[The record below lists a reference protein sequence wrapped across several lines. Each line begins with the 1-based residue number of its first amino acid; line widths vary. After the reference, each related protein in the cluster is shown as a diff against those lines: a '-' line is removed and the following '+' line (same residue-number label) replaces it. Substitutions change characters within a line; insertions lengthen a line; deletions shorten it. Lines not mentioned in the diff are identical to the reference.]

1 MSAWMARRAA
11 AALVVAVA
19 LVALP
24 ACERQVSGPSLV
36 LRLASPRAGD
46 PGHGPAHTSGSRP
59 RWTDDREAPIR
70 IEPVW
75 DVAVAGTTGFDQ
87 FTAGKVVDGTYKLG
101 LVPSRA
107 WDELGVES
115 LRALNAPFLLT
126 SHAALASVLSGSLR
140 AQLMAGLSDAGV
152 VGLDLFPD
160 ALRHPFGFDEPLLGS
175 EDYAGAVIWAPVSDT
190 VTRLFRGLGA
200 EVTDSETSTLRGG
213 AEAQF
218 SLAPAGVTYGTGNVT
233 FYPKTN
239 VLVAGADLPARL
251 GADPWS
257 VLTDAAAATREWQIT
272 RPPCDFVAAAGF
284 CERAARSSRQVTT
297 SWRPCRRRR
306 PTSQPGYAKIRR
318 PGG

>member
-1 MSAWMARRAA
+1 MARRAA

-36 LRLASPRAGD
+36 LRLASPEPATQD
-46 PGHGPAHTSGSRP
+46 TGPPIEWFAAEVDRRSGG
-59 RWTDDREAPIR
+59 TIR

-87 FTAGKVVDGTYKLG
+87 FTAGKVVDGTYELG

-160 ALRHPFGFDEPLLGS
+160 ALRHPFGFDEPLLGVGGLCGHRDLGPRLGHRH
-175 EDYAGAVIWAPVSDT
+175 ETVPRTRCRGHGQRDVHPAGRRGGPVLAGACRRD
-190 VTRLFRGLGA
+190 
-200 EVTDSETSTLRGG
+200 LRHR
-213 AEAQF
+213 QRH
-218 SLAPAGVTYGTGNVT
+218 L
-233 FYPKTN
+233 
-239 VLVAGADLPARL
+239 LPQ
-251 GADPWS
+251 D
-257 VLTDAAAATREWQIT
+257 Q
-272 RPPCDFVAAAGF
+272 RP
-284 CERAARSSRQVTT
+284 R
-297 SWRPCRRRR
+297 RRRR
-306 PTSQPGYAKIRR
+306 PAGTTARR
-318 PGG
+318 PVVGAHGRRRSDPRVADHPTALRLRGRCGVLRPRRQDRRGK